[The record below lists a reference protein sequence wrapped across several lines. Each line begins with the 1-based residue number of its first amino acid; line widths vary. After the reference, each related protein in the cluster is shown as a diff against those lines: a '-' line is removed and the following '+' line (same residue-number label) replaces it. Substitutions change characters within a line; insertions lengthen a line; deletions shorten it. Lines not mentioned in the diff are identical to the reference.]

1 MLKIYSLEDA
11 RKSILKRDSILS
23 EDIPIPIKNS
33 IKVIFGK
40 NLTPLEVVKLIIE
53 DVKKRKDQALIDW
66 TSRLD
71 NAALTQFEF
80 FEEKLDKYLTVIN
93 PKLRRAM
100 EIARDRIL
108 AFHQAQPITN
118 WMRYDLGGNLG
129 QKITPIEK
137 VGIYIPGG
145 KTPLF
150 SSILMSAIPA
160 IVAGTKEIVFTTP
173 PDTKGELSPEIL
185 AACSLIKDFNVVV
198 RIFKLGGVQAIAAL
212 AYGTD
217 QVPKVDKI
225 VGPGNIFVN
234 LAKKEVYGQV
244 GIDGIYG
251 PTEALIIADE
261 SANPRFI
268 ASDLLAQAEHDYS
281 AIPILLTHDKSLTLS
296 VQEELNRQFELLER
310 KTIIKSALEYKG
322 GIIFTNS
329 LNQSIEVS
337 NEFAPEHLS
346 LMIRNPWEMLT
357 KIRNAGGVFVGENSY
372 EVLGDYIAGPSHIM
386 PTSGSARFSSPLSVI
401 DFIKITNIVSLND
414 SDAQFLSEFAEIF
427 GESEGLTAHSNAVNQ
442 RRMYNNLKK
451 KLKEED

>member
-1 MLKIYSLEDA
+1 MLKIYSLEEA
-11 RKSILKRDSILS
+11 RKSILKRDSLLS
-23 EDIPIPIKNS
+23 EDIPLPIKNA
-33 IKVIFGK
+33 ITMVFGK

-53 DVKKRKDQALIDW
+53 DVKKRKDQALTDW
-66 TSRLD
+66 TSKLD
-71 NAALTQFEF
+71 NAVLTQFEF
-80 FEEKLDKYLTVIN
+80 FEENLDIYLTLID

-108 AFHQAQPITN
+108 AFHQAQPIIN

-160 IVAGTKEIVFTTP
+160 IVAGTKEITFTTP
-173 PDTKGELSPEIL
+173 PDAKGELCPEIL
-185 AACSLIKDFNVVV
+185 AACSLIKNFNVTI
-198 RIFKLGGVQAIAAL
+198 RLFKLGGVQAIAAL

-234 LAKKEVYGQV
+234 LAKKEVYGKV

-261 SANPRFI
+261 SANPSFI
-268 ASDLLAQAEHDYS
+268 ASDLLAQAEHDYF
-281 AIPILLTHDKSLTLS
+281 AIPILLTHDKSLILR

-329 LNQSIEVS
+329 LSQSIEVS

-346 LMIRNPWEMLT
+346 LMIRNPWEILN
-357 KIRNAGGVFVGENSY
+357 KIRNAGGIFVGENSY

-386 PTSGSARFSSPLSVI
+386 PTSGSARFSSPLSVN

-427 GESEGLTAHSNAVNQ
+427 GKSEGLTAHSNAVNQ
-442 RRMYNNLKK
+442 RRIYYNLKL
-451 KLKEED
+451 KLQEED